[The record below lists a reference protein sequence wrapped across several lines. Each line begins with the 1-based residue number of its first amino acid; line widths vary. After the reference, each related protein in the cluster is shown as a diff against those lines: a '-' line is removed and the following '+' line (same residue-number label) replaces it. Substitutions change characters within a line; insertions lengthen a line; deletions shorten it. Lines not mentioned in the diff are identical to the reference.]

1 MIDKQFAEQMA
12 RYNRW
17 QNANL
22 YGCADQISSEDR
34 KRERGAFFG
43 SIHATLN
50 HLLWADQIW
59 MHRFAGTERPSGGI
73 KESVAHYPDWQDL
86 KREREALDKVILRWA
101 ESLDP
106 SWPEGNLTWYSG
118 AAQMEITRYVDP
130 CGCSQPPY
138 PARFCRRRTLSSRP
152 SRSGGCGMSWARGR
166 LSESRLGSPG
176 APCQNR
182 FSRQC

>member
-1 MIDKQFAEQMA
+1 MIDKQFALQMA

-59 MHRFAGTERPSGGI
+59 MLRFAGTERPSGGI

-86 KREREALDKVILRWA
+86 KREREALDMVILRWA
-101 ESLDP
+101 ESLDS

-118 AAQMEITRYVDP
+118 AAQMEITRPTWILVAHMFNHQTHHRGQVHCMITQYGLKPDDTDLFIM
-130 CGCSQPPY
+130 
-138 PARFCRRRTLSSRP
+138 PASTAYLSNP
-152 SRSGGCGMSWARGR
+152 
-166 LSESRLGSPG
+166 
-176 APCQNR
+176 
-182 FSRQC
+182 